1 MEKGRGNIVLF
12 PYMARGHL
20 LSFLALARRI
30 HHMNYT
36 VTFVNTPLNIKELEK
51 SLDHGRPSSSIKLLE
66 IPFNSSDHGLPPH
79 SEDSDSLPYTL
90 SLRLL
95 QASSSL
101 KLPFHNLLSTLTPK
115 PIAVVSDTFFGWASD
130 VTKELGIFHAV
141 FSVVGGFGMA
151 CYCSMWLNFPH
162 NNTANPEFQ
171 LPDFPE
177 AGSFHVSQVTP
188 AVLAA
193 EEADSVT
200 GFHRRNIQSWSN
212 ADALLFNTVEEIDS
226 LGLTYFR
233 RKLGI
238 PAWGIGPL
246 LPPEQGRE
254 ATITAEQCTKW
265 LDTKDTKS
273 TIYISFGSHSTISPS
288 QMTNLAK
295 ALDASGRSFVWVVR
309 PPLGFDINAEFVA
322 EQWLP
327 EDLLQRVVRD
337 EYRGLIVSKWAPQV
351 EILGHRS
358 VGAFISHCGW
368 NSALEAL
375 ENGVP
380 LVGWPMAAEQFY
392 NAKLLVEKV
401 GVCVEVARGTS
412 FEVRQED
419 IVGKIGLVMGE
430 SEKGFQI
437 RKRCLEIRE
446 MLRDAVI
453 DDENYKGSSAK
464 AMHQFFNAALSKTS
478 HT

>member
-1 MEKGRGNIVLF
+1 
-12 PYMARGHL
+12 
-20 LSFLALARRI
+20 
-30 HHMNYT
+30 
-36 VTFVNTPLNIKELEK
+36 
-51 SLDHGRPSSSIKLLE
+51 
-66 IPFNSSDHGLPPH
+66 
-79 SEDSDSLPYTL
+79 
-90 SLRLL
+90 
-95 QASSSL
+95 
-101 KLPFHNLLSTLTPK
+101 
-115 PIAVVSDTFFGWASD
+115 
-130 VTKELGIFHAV
+130 
-141 FSVVGGFGMA
+141 
-151 CYCSMWLNFPH
+151 
-162 NNTANPEFQ
+162 
-171 LPDFPE
+171 
-177 AGSFHVSQVTP
+177 
-188 AVLAA
+188 
-193 EEADSVT
+193 
-200 GFHRRNIQSWSN
+200 
-212 ADALLFNTVEEIDS
+212 
-226 LGLTYFR
+226 
-233 RKLGI
+233 
-238 PAWGIGPL
+238 
-246 LPPEQGRE
+246 
-254 ATITAEQCTKW
+254 
-265 LDTKDTKS
+265 
-273 TIYISFGSHSTISPS
+273 
-288 QMTNLAK
+288 MTNLAK

-337 EYRGLIVSKWAPQV
+337 EDRGLIVSKWAPQV

-358 VGAFISHCGW
+358 VSAFISHCGW

-380 LVGWPMAAEQFY
+380 MVGWPMAAEQFY

-412 FEVRQED
+412 FQVRQED
-419 IVGKIGLVMGE
+419 IVGKIELVMGE